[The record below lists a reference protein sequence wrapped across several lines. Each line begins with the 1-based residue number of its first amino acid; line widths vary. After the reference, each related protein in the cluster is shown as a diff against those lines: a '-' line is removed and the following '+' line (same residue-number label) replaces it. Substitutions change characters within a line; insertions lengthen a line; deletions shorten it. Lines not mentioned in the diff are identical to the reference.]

1 MLHQPAAASGK
12 DPSSAFKARLG
23 IWMFLCY
30 ALIYAGFVAANI
42 VDPLSMERVVFAGLN
57 LAVVY
62 GMGLIIIALVLA
74 LIYDRICSVRE
85 RQLAGV
91 KEGRN

>member
-1 MLHQPAAASGK
+1 MLHKPAAPTGK

-23 IWMFLCY
+23 VWMFAVY
-30 ALIYAGFVAANI
+30 ALIYVGFVAINI
-42 VDPLSMERVVFAGLN
+42 ADPLAMEHTVFAGLN

-62 GMGLIIIALVLA
+62 GMGLILVALVLA
-74 LIYDRICSVRE
+74 LVYDRVCSVRE
-85 RQLAGV
+85 RLLAS